1 MSTYVALLDGGAR
14 EVPVEVVPDGP
25 GRFAVRLGGRLLR
38 VDAFQHDHGT
48 LSLLVDTASYAV
60 TFDARGDLVKVR
72 VRGAVFPLEVHD
84 ERRLRL
90 RRAPGTFT
98 PQGPQAV
105 TAPVAGRVARV
116 LCRAGDR
123 VRAGQPLVVL
133 AALGMENELRAP
145 RDGAVL
151 ELLAEAGQRVAADD
165 RLCVVG

>member
-14 EVPVEVVPDGP
+14 EVAVEVEPDGP
-25 GRFAVRLGGRLLR
+25 GRFAVRVGGVLHR

-60 TFDARGDLVKVR
+60 TMDRKDDQVKVR
-72 VRGAVFPLEVHD
+72 VRGSVFPLEILD

-98 PQGPQAV
+98 PQGPQTV
-105 TAPVAGRVARV
+105 TAPVAGQVARV
-116 LCRAGDR
+116 ACRAGDQ
-123 VRAGQPLVVL
+123 VKAGQPLLTFL
-133 AALGMENELRAP
+133 AMGMENELRAP

-151 ELLAEAGQRVAADD
+151 ELLVAAGQRVEVDA